1 MQPTVTEAHVR
12 RALDLFTVSTMDAVK
27 SGVTEAVVSTSCSSD
42 WYLVQSGS
50 ALKHPW
56 APQAHCARKILQAH
70 EEEEEEESLHILQPT

>member
-1 MQPTVTEAHVR
+1 MR

-50 ALKHPW
+50 ALKHPR
-56 APQAHCARKILQAH
+56 ASTGALCPEDSAG
-70 EEEEEEESLHILQPT
+70 T